1 MATVYTWAGNQ
12 RAQAVQAVAD
22 LKNFS
27 LKTADFVPGTAPAG
41 FPSFVTAPVLTTAS
55 GDNISQ
61 LSAILAHVNGGCS
74 AQELEFLAVAENV
87 ITPSASGWVFPT
99 LGAMP
104 NNKGVVSEA
113 KKSLLAAL
121 DDLNN
126 ILATR
131 TFLVGERVSVADV
144 AVFQSLV
151 LAFRQVLA
159 DNYRKN
165 IPHVVRWFNT
175 CAHQSAFKAFGA
187 ISFADKEAQFDAKTF
202 AAINNAGKA
211 PAAKKQQ
218 QKKQEQ
224 PKKKAAPKQEE
235 PAAAAPAPKKEDPWA
250 GLGGKIDMDAWKRC
264 YSNNDTIPTA
274 MNYFWEHLDSENYS
288 VYFGKYKY
296 GDEIAMP
303 FMASNLIRGMY
314 QRLDKMRKH
323 SFGTMCVFGGEEKGD
338 IEISGVFFWKG
349 QDLAFELSEDWKVD
363 YVAYDWR
370 KLDVTSDA
378 DKALITQ
385 YFSWEGFEGKKFVD
399 GKVYK

>member
-1 MATVYTWAGNQ
+1 
-12 RAQAVQAVAD
+12 
-22 LKNFS
+22 
-27 LKTADFVPGTAPAG
+27 
-41 FPSFVTAPVLTTAS
+41 
-55 GDNISQ
+55 
-61 LSAILAHVNGGCS
+61 
-74 AQELEFLAVAENV
+74 
-87 ITPSASGWVFPT
+87 
-99 LGAMP
+99 
-104 NNKGVVSEA
+104 
-113 KKSLLAAL
+113 
-121 DDLNN
+121 
-126 ILATR
+126 
-131 TFLVGERVSVADV
+131 
-144 AVFQSLV
+144 
-151 LAFRQVLA
+151 
-159 DNYRKN
+159 
-165 IPHVVRWFNT
+165 
-175 CAHQSAFKAFGA
+175 
-187 ISFADKEAQFDAKTF
+187 
-202 AAINNAGKA
+202 
-211 PAAKKQQ
+211 
-218 QKKQEQ
+218 
-224 PKKKAAPKQEE
+224 
-235 PAAAAPAPKKEDPWA
+235 
-250 GLGGKIDMDAWKRC
+250 MDAWKRC

-349 QDLAFELSEDWKVD
+349 QNLAFELCEDWKVD